1 MRNPK
6 TGMDDAK
13 CYSLAVAM
21 TAHQRPGLARERAF
35 AVALDRLTTAVQHD
49 AELRG
54 CRDTDPIAA
63 LIVRIW
69 AA

>member
-21 TAHQRPGLARERAF
+21 TAHLRPGAARERAF
-35 AVALDRLTTAVQHD
+35 AVALDRLTTAVRHD
-49 AELRG
+49 AEQRV
-54 CRDTDPIAA
+54 CRDLDPIAA
-63 LIVRIW
+63 LLVRAW
-69 AA
+69 AD

>member
-1 MRNPK
+1 MLNPK

-13 CYSLAVAM
+13 CYSLAVAV
-21 TAHQRPGLARERAF
+21 TAHLRPGLARERAF
-35 AVALDRLTTAVQHD
+35 AVALDRLATVVQRD
-49 AELRG
+49 AELRS

-63 LIVRIW
+63 LLVRAW